1 MSYYDEHLDSQY
13 YVGRKYHRQ
22 LMKVLWKLSKYLL
35 TKLSIP
41 DIHDLEDAIVMLER
55 IYEEDEEQTNDE
67 N

>member
-41 DIHDLEDAIVMLER
+41 DIHDLEDAIVML
-55 IYEEDEEQTNDE
+55 
-67 N
+67 

>member
-55 IYEEDEEQTNDE
+55 IYEEDTEDLEDK
-67 N
+67 